1 MVFGGSF
8 LILVRQ
14 TESSVQKIMVQ
25 LRPWMPL
32 LALLCVTMGA
42 WEVSATTPEV
52 VPTAET
58 PPPPRIIVNIAARR
72 LYLYDER
79 AALVKTYP
87 VAVGSPRYR
96 TPIRA
101 QALRTI
107 VWNAWWMPPPSPWA
121 QHAKP
126 TPPGKHNPLGN
137 IKMPLGASLMLH
149 GTNKPRSIGTAAS
162 YGCIRL
168 FTQDAW
174 ELARWLQSHSLTPHS
189 DDLFQEYARNRH
201 RSFSGQLGA
210 TIPVDLVYDYV
221 EIRADQLHVYHD
233 IYARIGNKWA
243 HILQTLAAHGYAA
256 DSIDQAALQQRL
268 KDAKFRDVVIALTDI
283 RRQPPLQPPLASH
296 SVDKEVPVSPA
307 NL

>member
-1 MVFGGSF
+1 MVFGCSF
-8 LILVRQ
+8 LIIVRQ
-14 TESSVQKIMVQ
+14 TESSVQKIIVH
-25 LRPWMPL
+25 LRYGVPL
-32 LALLCVTMGA
+32 LALLCVTMYA
-42 WEVSATTPEV
+42 WDVSATTPEV
-52 VPTAET
+52 VHTAET
-58 PPPPRIIVNIAARR
+58 PTALQPPSITVNIAARR

-96 TPIRA
+96 TPIRT

-121 QHAKP
+121 QHDKP

-162 YGCIRL
+162 HGCIRL

-174 ELARWLQSHSLTPHS
+174 ELARWLQSHSPTPHS
-189 DDLFQEYARNRH
+189 DALFQEYARNRQ
-201 RSFSGQLGA
+201 RSVSVQLGS

-243 HILQTLAAHGYAA
+243 HIMQTLAVHGYAA

-268 KDAKFRDVVIALTDI
+268 KDAKFRDVVIALTEI
-283 RRQPPLQPPLASH
+283 RRPTPLPQPLVSH
-296 SVDKEVPVSPA
+296 LVEK
-307 NL
+307 

>member
-1 MVFGGSF
+1 MVFGCYV

-14 TESSVQKIMVQ
+14 TESSVQKIMVP
-25 LRPWMPL
+25 LRHWMPL
-32 LALLCVTMGA
+32 LALLCVTLCA
-42 WEVSATTPEV
+42 WDVSATPPEV
-52 VPTAET
+52 VDMAET
-58 PPPPRIIVNIAARR
+58 PPPPPRITVNIAARR

-87 VAVGSPRYR
+87 VAVGSPRYP

-121 QHAKP
+121 QPAKP

-137 IKMPLGASLMLH
+137 IKMSIGASLMLH

-162 YGCIRL
+162 HGCIRL
-168 FTQDAW
+168 FTPDAW
-174 ELARWLQSHSLTPHS
+174 ELARWLQSHSTAPHS
-189 DDLFQEYARNRH
+189 EALFQAYARNRH
-201 RSFSGQLGA
+201 RSVSVQLGA

-233 IYARIGNKWA
+233 IYARIGDKWA
-243 HILQTLAAHGYAA
+243 HIMETLAAHGYAA
-256 DSIDQAALQQRL
+256 ASIDQTALQKRL
-268 KDAKFRDVVIALTDI
+268 KEAKFRDAVIALAEI
-283 RRQPPLQPPLASH
+283 RRPPPLQQPLASP
-296 SVDKEVPVSPA
+296 SVEK
-307 NL
+307 